1 MTNGWTDF
9 FAQIAVILPA
19 FLLALTFHEFSHAL
33 VAYLLGDDTAK
44 KMGRLTL
51 NPLAHVDFIGLLFLI
66 LIRFGWA
73 KPVPFDHRNFKHP
86 KLYSVITALSGP
98 FANFL
103 LALVCLYA
111 VKYIPMANLEP
122 AIIKT
127 FVQIFATTAYVNI
140 MLGVFNLLP
149 LPMLDGSHILTVML
163 MDRYPKFIL
172 WLYRYS
178 FFILLILILLPP
190 VQAFLIRTILAVEI
204 LLQSL
209 VI

>member
-1 MTNGWTDF
+1 MISSWTDF

-19 FLLALTFHEFSHAL
+19 FLLALTFHEFFHAL

-44 KMGRLTL
+44 KLGRLTL
-51 NPLAHVDFIGLLFLI
+51 NPLAHIDIIGLLFLI

-73 KPVPFDHRNFKHP
+73 KPVPFDHRNFKYP

-103 LALVCLYA
+103 LALICMYG
-111 VKYIPMANLEP
+111 VKYIPMTTIDP
-122 AIIKT
+122 VIIKT
-127 FVQIFATTAYVNI
+127 FVQILGTTAYVNI

-149 LPMLDGSHILTVML
+149 LPMLDGSHILTVL
-163 MDRYPKFIL
+163 LIDRYPGFVL

-178 FFILLILILLPP
+178 FFILLIFILLPP
-190 VQAFLIRTILAVEI
+190 VQTFLINSITAVEI

-209 VI
+209 VF